1 MPADGVPVRI
11 ASGVDLSG
19 LDVVLTDAPQKR
31 VSLTSPISPEVAEL
45 VEPDNPIEA
54 YFWLRESGIRRRE
67 MQRHILERDGDDRYL
82 TGPLGP
88 GEYLVVMRY
97 DLRPGVRTS
106 GLDLTAIDPIA
117 VFSISIEEDAP
128 EMIDLGVI
136 VPQTYPSVQG
146 SLTVESDDRS
156 LRDLALAGE
165 VPELA
170 LIPRAVGGSYN
181 TTIETDGQFQLAR
194 VPPGFYKLHINGIP
208 DGWYVSRASSGGRDI
223 LNDGMLV
230 EGAVSPLDVRLAEGT
245 GRIAGFVRNRDSQPV
260 ADSRVFLIPPV
271 QLRGPFTQ
279 YPTTVSD
286 EAGAWALEGVPPG
299 NYRVVAL

>member
-1 MPADGVPVRI
+1 
-11 ASGVDLSG
+11 
-19 LDVVLTDAPQKR
+19 
-31 VSLTSPISPEVAEL
+31 
-45 VEPDNPIEA
+45 
-54 YFWLRESGIRRRE
+54 
-67 MQRHILERDGDDRYL
+67 
-82 TGPLGP
+82 
-88 GEYLVVMRY
+88 
-97 DLRPGVRTS
+97 VRTS

-260 ADSRVFLIPPV
+260 ADSRVLLIPPV
-271 QLRGPFTQ
+271 PLRGPFTQ

-286 EAGAWALEGVPPG
+286 EAGAWALERVPPG
-299 NYRVVAL
+299 SYRVVALELLGLEAVGEEVQRGVYRYWQSPDFLRQYELRGELITVDPGARLTINPEAIPLVD